1 MSRRRHDRWLLIRL
15 AAQNVGRRRLRA
27 IFLGVAVML
36 GVGIGFAS
44 FVAGWALREGMARSF
59 SRMGADLV
67 VVPRA
72 TLVNITASLLTVQP
86 TDETLPA
93 DLAQRIAAV
102 AGIAQVAPQR
112 IVPALVEGHSVN
124 LIAFDPAQ
132 DFSVQS
138 WVEARQAGPLEG
150 LIAGGALSTRLGETL
165 SVCGMPMRVSA
176 RLGKTGVGPFD
187 ESYFVSFAG
196 LADIVS
202 FCRTS
207 DARAAAKPAAPA
219 KADDAPAI
227 DGMRHADANVCSGDL
242 PLDRVSAFLLQLS
255 PGAKMEEVKFALA
268 QLTDVKIVEGNG
280 VLTSSRQA
288 LSTLLIGLA
297 AFTAFQL
304 IALLILVSLLF
315 SAIVQERYREVGL
328 LRAMGAAQSSDDDHS
343 RGSRGHHRP
352 WRPRRSRLRRRRA
365 ADVRALAR
373 LLLRAA
379 RRPVRLAA
387 GRGAADRR
395 RSGDRVL
402 GRPRSRRRLSAGVA
416 GAADGALCTHPGGR
430 SVT

>member
-44 FVAGWALREGMARSF
+44 FVAGWALQDGMARSF
-59 SRMGADLV
+59 SRMGADLL

-86 TDETLPA
+86 TDETLPV
-93 DLAQRIAAV
+93 DLAQRIAAIPGV
-102 AGIAQVAPQR
+102 AQVAPQR
-112 IVPALVEGHSVN
+112 IVPALVEGHNVN

-150 LIAGGALSTRLGETL
+150 LIAGAALPARLGETL

-187 ESYFVSFAG
+187 ESYFLTFAA

-219 KADDAPAI
+219 KDAPAI
-227 DGMRHADANVCSGDL
+227 DGMRHGDANVCSGDL
-242 PLDRVSAFLLQLS
+242 QLDRVSAFLLQLS
-255 PGAKMEEVKFALA
+255 PGAKMEDVKFGLA
-268 QLTDVKIVEGNG
+268 QLADAKIVEGNG

-288 LSTLLIGLA
+288 LSTLLIGMA

-328 LRAMGAAQSSDDDHS
+328 LRAMGAQPNQVMTIILAE
-343 RGSRGHHRP
+343 
-352 WRPRRSRLRRRRA
+352 A
-365 ADVRALAR
+365 AVITALGG
-373 LLLRAA
+373 
-379 RRPVRLAA
+379 LA
-387 GRGAADRR
+387 GLGFGAAVLLTFA
-395 RSGDRVL
+395 RSLGFYFALLGIPFSWPPAAVLQIGAVLAIVFSAVL
-402 GRPRSRRRLSAGVA
+402 GLA
-416 GAADGALCTHPGGR
+416 GAFLPAWRVRGMAPYALIQTEGR
-430 SVT
+430 

>member
-1 MSRRRHDRWLLIRL
+1 M
-15 AAQNVGRRRLRA
+15 
-27 IFLGVAVML
+27 
-36 GVGIGFAS
+36 
-44 FVAGWALREGMARSF
+44 
-59 SRMGADLV
+59 
-67 VVPRA
+67 
-72 TLVNITASLLTVQP
+72 NITASLLTVQP
-86 TDETLPA
+86 TDETLSA
-93 DLAQRIAAV
+93 DLAQRIAAISGV
-102 AGIAQVAPQR
+102 AQVAPQR
-112 IVPALVEGHSVN
+112 VVPALVEGHNVN

-138 WVEARQAGPLEG
+138 WVEARQGEPLEG
-150 LIAGGALSTRLGETL
+150 LIAGAALSARLGETL

-187 ESYFVSFAG
+187 ESYFLSFAA

-219 KADDAPAI
+219 KDVSAI
-227 DGMRHADANVCSGDL
+227 DGMRHGDANVCSGDL

-255 PGAKMEEVKFALA
+255 PGAKMEDVKFGLA
-268 QLTDVKIVEGNG
+268 QLADAKIVEGNG

-288 LSTLLIGLA
+288 LSTLLVGMA

-304 IALLILVSLLF
+304 VALLILVSLLF

-402 GRPRSRRRLSAGVA
+402 GRPRSRRRVSAGVA

-430 SVT
+430 TVT